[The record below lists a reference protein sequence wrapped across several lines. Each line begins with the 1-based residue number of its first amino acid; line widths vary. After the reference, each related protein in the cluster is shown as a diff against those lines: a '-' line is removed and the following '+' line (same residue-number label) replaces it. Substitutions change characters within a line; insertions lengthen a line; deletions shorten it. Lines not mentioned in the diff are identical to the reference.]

1 MNTKNTLQ
9 QLYYSCNSTACA
21 SNTKVLFDSH
31 GVLEQ
36 GTDVLNVKTSGVFFF
51 FIIKLKVIYVI

>member
-1 MNTKNTLQ
+1 MNTKKTLQ

-51 FIIKLKVIYVI
+51 YN